1 MNKSIKDYG
10 YTEFYEKQLENF
22 NINNNE
28 LIVGRV
34 IERQREN
41 FKIVT
46 DFGESDAKLKGAL
59 FFNEQVYNEQPTVGD
74 FVIVKHNPIGEDVI
88 YKVFERQSKF
98 SRMDSFNE
106 VEQLV
111 AVNFDYVC
119 ITTSLNYDFNIKR
132 IERYLTIAW
141 QSGATP
147 IVILT
152 KRDLCEDYCEKVLM
166 VEQIAIG
173 VKVIA
178 LSSVT
183 GEGIDE
189 LKQIVK
195 PGKTVVFL
203 GSSGVGK
210 SSLVNAIAGEEIMK
224 VSEIRENDSKGRH
237 TTTHRQLLMLSNGS
251 MVIDTP
257 GMREIQMWTALD
269 GLDETF
275 KNIINISKN
284 CRFRDCSHEKEPGC
298 SVRKALENGELSE
311 EQWKSYIKLK
321 KEIQYAEKK
330 EKVRERKANK
340 LSRKNRRC

>member
-1 MNKSIKDYG
+1 
-10 YTEFYEKQLENF
+10 
-22 NINNNE
+22 
-28 LIVGRV
+28 
-34 IERQREN
+34 
-41 FKIVT
+41 
-46 DFGESDAKLKGAL
+46 
-59 FFNEQVYNEQPTVGD
+59 
-74 FVIVKHNPIGEDVI
+74 
-88 YKVFERQSKF
+88 
-98 SRMDSFNE
+98 
-106 VEQLV
+106 
-111 AVNFDYVC
+111 
-119 ITTSLNYDFNIKR
+119 
-132 IERYLTIAW
+132 
-141 QSGATP
+141 
-147 IVILT
+147 
-152 KRDLCEDYCEKVLM
+152 
-166 VEQIAIG
+166 
-173 VKVIA
+173 
-178 LSSVT
+178 
-183 GEGIDE
+183 
-189 LKQIVK
+189 
-195 PGKTVVFL
+195 
-203 GSSGVGK
+203 
-210 SSLVNAIAGEEIMK
+210 MK